1 MSNVPSAPVA
11 GSWHFRLGII
21 CVSSPHSA
29 SISITLAAMVAG
41 ASAAMVAAIAAMNFA
56 LNKILR
62 LATVALLG
70 KLGFN
75 QLKQIVSGAIGQ
87 YAPPQEVG
95 PTRYTIG
102 LVLFVFPILI
112 GWMTPYLGDM
122 LSLFRRHTVSAG
134 IIGDV
139 ILLLSLFVLGGNFWD
154 KLRALFIRDASVVFP
169 EKDVAA

>member
-1 MSNVPSAPVA
+1 VRARRWSLQ
-11 GSWHFRLGII
+11 SWL
-21 CVSSPHSA
+21 
-29 SISITLAAMVAG
+29 
-41 ASAAMVAAIAAMNFA
+41 NFA
-56 LNKILR
+56 LNKILL

-70 KLGFN
+70 KPGFN
-75 QLKQIVSGAIGQ
+75 QLRQIVSGAIGQ

-112 GWMTPYLGDM
+112 GWMTPYLGRM
-122 LSLFRRHTVSAG
+122 LPLFRRHTVSAG